1 MATNDKYDRQLRLWG
16 GNGQRA
22 LMNANI
28 LLINADAVGTETLK
42 NLVLPGVGRFT
53 IIDDKQVSQLDL
65 GTNFFVDS
73 INVGKM
79 RADVVKDL
87 LCEMNSDV
95 TGVAIAKSISLV
107 MQTEPSF
114 LSSFSLVITSNIEE
128 KLLTSISSYCSSQ
141 NIPLIV
147 SRAYGLIGY
156 LRLQLQGHSIIES
169 KPDSKSFDL
178 RIANSFKEF
187 EEYCDGF
194 DFETSDSL
202 SHSHIPYP
210 VILYRA
216 ISRWKAENGGSLP
229 ANKASKDAFEMLI
242 KSMSSDITKEMNFEE
257 AVKHKAMA
265 FTVSAVPELVKEL
278 LQEASEHPLSKDDS
292 EFDILLKSLIIFM
305 ERCNGCVPLNGQVPD
320 MTATSASYVQ
330 IQKVYHDKA
339 VADVHALKA
348 IISSVLTELGRSP
361 TAISDE
367 TIELFCQ
374 NVYNLR
380 RVTTSKINEELSI
393 LPTEIIK
400 EGLDDPYDDP
410 KQTPIIWYL
419 CLRAVD
425 KFQQKHGR
433 WPGTLL
439 SSADSDV
446 NDVWTILQELGKDN
460 DSDGLLPYICQ
471 DHAVEITKYA
481 GYELHSMAAMVGGVA
496 AQEAVKVITHQY
508 VPLNNTYIYNGIAGV
523 GGSYML

>member
-1 MATNDKYDRQLRLWG
+1 MFIINEKLRLWG
-16 GNGQRA
+16 SNGQRA

-53 IIDDKQVSQLDL
+53 VIDDKQVSQLDL
-65 GTNFFVDS
+65 GTNFFVDPS
-73 INVGKM
+73 HIDLM
-79 RADVVKDL
+79 RADVVKDM
-87 LCEMNSDV
+87 LCEMNPDV
-95 TGVAIAKSISLV
+95 TGIAITKSISSVL
-107 MQTEPSF
+107 QTEPAF
-114 LSSFSLVITSNIEE
+114 LSSFTLVITANIDE
-128 KLLTSISSYCSSQ
+128 KLLANISSYCFSQ
-141 NIPLIV
+141 KIPLIV
-147 SRAYGLIGY
+147 TRAYGLIGY

-169 KPDSKSFDL
+169 KPDSKSYDL

-216 ISRWKAENGGSLP
+216 ISKWRAENGGVLP
-229 ANKASKDAFEMLI
+229 TNKVSKDAFEVLI
-242 KSMSSDITKEMNFEE
+242 KNMSADITKEINFEE
-257 AVKHKAMA
+257 AVKHKSMA
-265 FTVSAVPELVKEL
+265 FTVSTVPGVVKEL
-278 LQEASEHPLSKDDS
+278 IQEASEQSLHKDQS
-292 EFDILLKSLIIFM
+292 EFDTLLQSLKIFM
-305 ERCNGCVPLNGQVPD
+305 EKFNGCVPLNGQVPD

-339 VADVHALKA
+339 VADMHALKA
-348 IISSVLTELGRSP
+348 IISTVLTVTGKSP
-361 TAISDE
+361 NQISDE

-374 NVYNLR
+374 NVNNLQR
-380 RVTTSKINEELSI
+380 ITTSKIEDELLVSNMEV
-393 LPTEIIK
+393 LREA
-400 EGLDDPYDDP
+400 LDDPYDDP
-410 KQTPIIWYL
+410 LQTPIVWYL

-425 KFQQKHGR
+425 KFQLQHGR
-433 WPGTLL
+433 WPGTQ
-439 SSADSDV
+439 ADSV
-446 NDVWTILQELGKDN
+446 
-460 DSDGLLPYICQ
+460 DSDANKVWMYIQKLAKENEADDLLPYICQ

-481 GYELHSMAAMVGGVA
+481 GYELHAIAAMIGGVA

-523 GGSYML
+523 GGSYSL